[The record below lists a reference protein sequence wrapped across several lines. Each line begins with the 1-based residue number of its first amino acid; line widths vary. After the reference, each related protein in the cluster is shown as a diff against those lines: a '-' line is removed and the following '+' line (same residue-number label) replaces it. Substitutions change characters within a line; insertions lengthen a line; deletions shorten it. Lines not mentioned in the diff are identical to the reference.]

1 MKYFSDNMRNFLF
14 RGDLLAFDA
23 DVSFDIVLQSFQLG
37 DHCSYMRI
45 VQELLMLNMKYH
57 DGIGSV
63 LAGCYQEQGEN
74 RERVEACS
82 FV

>member
-1 MKYFSDNMRNFLF
+1 MKYFSDNLMTSLY

-23 DVSFDIVLQSFQLG
+23 DVSFNIVLQSFQLG

-45 VQELLMLNMKYH
+45 VQDLSMNMKYH

-63 LAGCYQEQGEN
+63 LAGCHQEQGEN
-74 RERVEACS
+74 RERVEACT